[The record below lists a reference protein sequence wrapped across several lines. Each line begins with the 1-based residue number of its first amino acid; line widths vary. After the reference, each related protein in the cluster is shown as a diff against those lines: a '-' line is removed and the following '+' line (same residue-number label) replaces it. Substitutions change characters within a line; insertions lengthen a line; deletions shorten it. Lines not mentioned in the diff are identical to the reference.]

1 MERNKINEE
10 TITASP
16 GLVTQSNKIE
26 EILFIFNTD
35 VLHPRW
41 TIDRFK
47 SSGKPPE
54 KNKVVPQK
62 HKLGISLRNQKKP
75 GHANLNFFFFFF
87 FAH

>member
-16 GLVTQSNKIE
+16 GLVTQSNKVE

-47 SSGKPPE
+47 SNGKPPE
-54 KNKVVPQK
+54 KTKWFLKNINWVSVY
-62 HKLGISLRNQKKP
+62 
-75 GHANLNFFFFFF
+75 
-87 FAH
+87 